1 MSATSAAA
9 KFANLHDY
17 QGQSKERKPQSGVV
31 EADSSSS
38 VPNNSI
44 NSIDHTAY
52 YIAKHDS
59 PVHSSTSGEI
69 YDRRRM
75 LRSIHSS
82 KRPTPT
88 TKYRLSVKPS
98 SFPVVPLKLLEKR
111 PLYVSSQFYQGRT
124 PQQEQIDDLQE
135 ELYGVKR
142 NYTAALKENVIL
154 KTSLKRSNN
163 EVVKKDRQLQNLLFI
178 QSKGCAFDGQRGN
191 MLAMKQKIVM
201 LKSLLKEK
209 TSEISRLKHDL
220 EAMKISNHQEYI
232 ESECNQLKRYLTYI
246 TPPISKMQ
254 ADTRRLPKRQKTV
267 PESNNDRKLKKTVS
281 LLEKENDKMRSKLQ
295 IFFNSSN
302 CSPDG
307 KLGTQI

>member
-1 MSATSAAA
+1 M
-9 KFANLHDY
+9 FHF
-17 QGQSKERKPQSGVV
+17 Q
-31 EADSSSS
+31 
-38 VPNNSI
+38 
-44 NSIDHTAY
+44 
-52 YIAKHDS
+52 
-59 PVHSSTSGEI
+59 
-69 YDRRRM
+69 
-75 LRSIHSS
+75 
-82 KRPTPT
+82 
-88 TKYRLSVKPS
+88 
-98 SFPVVPLKLLEKR
+98 
-111 PLYVSSQFYQGRT
+111 
-124 PQQEQIDDLQE
+124 
-135 ELYGVKR
+135 